1 MKTAM
6 RCFLG
11 VCVMALAG
19 ATSASAGELD
29 GRWRNG
35 FWTDTD
41 KGHEDALRGRFRQV
55 THVNVDMLLTSRRH
69 FRQDPEVDKNKI
81 EMLTELTLSLPLL
94 VFFTN
99 KHEYK
104 WKDL

>member
-1 MKTAM
+1 M
-6 RCFLG
+6 FG
-11 VCVMALAG
+11 HDGQVMQPSEYLYKKNV
-19 ATSASAGELD
+19 LV
-29 GRWRNG
+29 
-35 FWTDTD
+35 
-41 KGHEDALRGRFRQV
+41 LRGRFRQV